1 MHNFN
6 LALRTGSTVLTS
18 QTATCRRN
26 TSFIC
31 IVLCKLVGVQ
41 TCVSCCVMLSS
52 RRILSPLSQAWG
64 KSEALLSFML
74 YYHSS
79 VSLLI
84 QAASTGQCIRISKHW
99 LGKDFYFQGDRVMFF
114 LWGRQLIEW
123 PTGGVHVWAV
133 WSTSH
138 SPNRFHSVHHVHLHN
153 FPPVRIFPCRLM
165 CLYDFFPSSYL
176 FESLSSFSSR
186 FVMSSLVSLDNLCI
200 FTYNAYLTLLF
211 FLLLAASFSFCS
223 GVMT

>member
-6 LALRTGSTVLTS
+6 LALRTGTTVLTS
-18 QTATCRRN
+18 HTATCRWN
-26 TSFIC
+26 ISFIC

-52 RRILSPLSQAWG
+52 RWILSPLSQAWG
-64 KSEALLSFML
+64 KSEALLSFMF

-114 LWGRQLIEW
+114 LGGRQLIEW

-138 SPNRFHSVHHVHLHN
+138 SPTGFHSVHHVRLHN
-153 FPPVRIFPCRLM
+153 FPPVRVFPCRLM
-165 CLYDFFPSSYL
+165 CLYDFFFPPICP
-176 FESLSSFSSR
+176 SLSLPFHLG
-186 FVMSSLVSLDNLCI
+186 VWC
-200 FTYNAYLTLLF
+200 LLWF
-211 FLLLAASFSFCS
+211 P
-223 GVMT
+223 